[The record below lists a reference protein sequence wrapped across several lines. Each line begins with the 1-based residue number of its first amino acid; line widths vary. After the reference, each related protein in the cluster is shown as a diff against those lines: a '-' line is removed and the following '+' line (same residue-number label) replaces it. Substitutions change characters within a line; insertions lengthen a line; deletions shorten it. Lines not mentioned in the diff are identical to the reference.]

1 MIPRSYLRVL
11 EELRRGQAPPLKPTG
26 VSWRESYAM
35 KNRNRK
41 RWYNVIGL
49 AVVLATGRCSLQPDG
64 SAGSTGTNGGVGK
77 LRVLI
82 TDKPFPFSLVEEAWV
97 KITKVEVR
105 RGADEAMACEVEG
118 DCADDVFCNGTE
130 TCVDGA
136 CVEGS
141 NPCDEPLVCDEELQ
155 DCVSPGTQDGD
166 PTPCEGEEDCADGV
180 FCNGSETCVD
190 GACVEG
196 SNPCDEALVCDEELQ
211 SCVTPGTQDD
221 DADEGDGSPFVVI
234 FEGEKDFNLLDLQN
248 GRTDLLAEMDVPAGT
263 YTQMRLFVTE
273 GTIKLFDVEEPFV
286 LKVPSG
292 AQTGIK
298 LRLTFTVEDGEVTTL
313 LVDVNLSKAFVPI
326 PGGRIED
333 PTTIRNFKFQ
343 PSLAVRVVNLEEV
356 GSISGSV
363 VDEEGAPIGS
373 VSVTAFNSDGDD
385 VTSTST
391 EDDGTF
397 TLGGLPPD
405 TYSLEFSANDFND
418 ADLADV
424 EVVANETTMLD
435 SVVMTVP

>member
-1 MIPRSYLRVL
+1 
-11 EELRRGQAPPLKPTG
+11 
-26 VSWRESYAM
+26 M

-41 RWYNVIGL
+41 RWYHIIGL
-49 AVVLATGRCSLQPDG
+49 AVVLATVRCSLQPDG

-82 TDKPFPFSLVEEAWV
+82 TDKPFPFDLVEEALV
-97 KITKVEVR
+97 TITKVEVR
-105 RGADEAMACEVEG
+105 RGTDEAMTCEVEG
-118 DCADDVFCNGTE
+118 DCADDLFCNGPE
-130 TCVDGA
+130 TCVDGE

-166 PTPCEGEEDCADGV
+166 ATPCETEGDCDDSV
-180 FCNGSETCVD
+180 FCNGSETCAD

-196 SNPCDEALVCDEELQ
+196 SNPCDEALVCDEDLQ
-211 SCVTPGTQDD
+211 DCVTPGTQDD
-221 DADEGDGSPFVVI
+221 DGDDGGSPFVVI
-234 FEGEKDFNLLDLQN
+234 FDGEKTFNLLDLQN

-273 GTIKLFDVEEPFV
+273 GTIKLFDVDEPFV

-298 LRLTFTVEDGEVTTL
+298 LRFTFTVENGETTTL
-313 LVDVNLSKAFVPI
+313 LVDVDLSKAFVPI

-363 VDEEGAPIGS
+363 VDEEGAAIGS

-397 TLGGLPPD
+397 TLAGLPPD
-405 TYSLEFSANDFND
+405 TYSLEFSANDFAD
-418 ADLADV
+418 ASVADV
-424 EVVANETTMLD
+424 EVVANETTTLD
-435 SVVMTVP
+435 PVVMTVP